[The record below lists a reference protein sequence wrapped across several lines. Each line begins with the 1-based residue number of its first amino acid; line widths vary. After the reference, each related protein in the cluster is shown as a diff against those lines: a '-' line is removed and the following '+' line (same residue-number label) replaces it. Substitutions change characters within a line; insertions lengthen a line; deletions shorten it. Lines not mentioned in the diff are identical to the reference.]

1 MREGAYFTSVDEE
14 KLGELF
20 EREYAKGTT
29 YVTLKCSGEDVYG
42 QMEKTLIEEQEI
54 FRYLDSP
61 DGVVAYADNAEQLS
75 LSFWL

>member
-1 MREGAYFTSVDEE
+1 MDED

-29 YVTLKCSGEDVYG
+29 YVTLKCSGEEVYE
-42 QMEKTLIEEQEI
+42 QMENILIGEQEI

-61 DGVVAYADNAEQLS
+61 DGVVAYADNAEQFS